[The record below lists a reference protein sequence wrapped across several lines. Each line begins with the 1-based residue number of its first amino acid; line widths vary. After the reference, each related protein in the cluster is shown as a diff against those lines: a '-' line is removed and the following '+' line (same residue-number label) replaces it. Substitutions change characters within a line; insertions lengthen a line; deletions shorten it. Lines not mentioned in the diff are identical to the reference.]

1 MNTTPSAT
9 CSPELRRLT
18 DGYTPPADGCA
29 SYVACFAAMAELEE
43 DTHLHIHKENN
54 VLFPLVFRLEA
65 ERAATLTR

>member
-1 MNTTPSAT
+1 
-9 CSPELRRLT
+9 
-18 DGYTPPADGCA
+18 
-29 SYVACFAAMAELEE
+29 MAELEE